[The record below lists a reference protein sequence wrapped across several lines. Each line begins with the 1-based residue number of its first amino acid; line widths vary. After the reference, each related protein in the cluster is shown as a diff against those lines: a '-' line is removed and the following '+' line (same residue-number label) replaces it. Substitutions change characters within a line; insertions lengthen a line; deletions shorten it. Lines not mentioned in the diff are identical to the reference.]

1 MRPRTGGE
9 MLRLD
14 AYEERA
20 TMSSDHIPL
29 IYVDSDIPDGV
40 TLVEWRRDK
49 VAAERQSALEA
60 REARSHARRSALKR
74 LLPRLGTRPALRPRF
89 A

>member
-1 MRPRTGGE
+1 
-9 MLRLD
+9 
-14 AYEERA
+14 
-20 TMSSDHIPL
+20 MSSDHIPL
-29 IYVDSDIPDGV
+29 IYVDCDIPDGV

-49 VAAERQSALEA
+49 VAAERRTQQEV
-60 REARSHARRSALKR
+60 REARSQARRSALKR

>member
-1 MRPRTGGE
+1 MSHEP
-9 MLRLD
+9 D
-14 AYEERA
+14 SHSFAYVEC
-20 TMSSDHIPL
+20 
-29 IYVDSDIPDGV
+29 DIPDGV

-49 VAAERQSALEA
+49 VAAERRTRLEV
-60 REARSHARRSALKR
+60 REARAARRSAALKR

>member
-1 MRPRTGGE
+1 MRPRSGGE

-14 AYEERA
+14 GYEERA

-29 IYVDSDIPDGV
+29 IYVDCDIPDGV

-49 VAAERQSALEA
+49 VAAERHTRLEA
-60 REARSHARRSALKR
+60 REARAARRSAALKR

-89 A
+89 V

>member
-1 MRPRTGGE
+1 
-9 MLRLD
+9 
-14 AYEERA
+14 
-20 TMSSDHIPL
+20 MSSDNIPL
-29 IYVDSDIPDGV
+29 IYVDCDIADGV

-49 VAAERQSALEA
+49 VAAERRSALEA
-60 REARSHARRSALKR
+60 REARSQARRSALKR

>member
-1 MRPRTGGE
+1 MRARTGGE

-20 TMSSDHIPL
+20 TMSSDNIPL
-29 IYVDSDIPDGV
+29 IYVDCDIPDGV

-49 VAAERQSALEA
+49 VAAERRTELEA
-60 REARSHARRSALKR
+60 REARSQARRAALR
-74 LLPRLGTRPALRPRF
+74 RRLPRLGTRPALRPRF

>member
-1 MRPRTGGE
+1 
-9 MLRLD
+9 
-14 AYEERA
+14 
-20 TMSSDHIPL
+20 MSTDTIPHL
-29 IYVDSDIPDGV
+29 YVDCDIPDGV

-49 VAAERQSALEA
+49 VAAERRTREEA
-60 REARSHARRSALKR
+60 REARAAKRAATARKR